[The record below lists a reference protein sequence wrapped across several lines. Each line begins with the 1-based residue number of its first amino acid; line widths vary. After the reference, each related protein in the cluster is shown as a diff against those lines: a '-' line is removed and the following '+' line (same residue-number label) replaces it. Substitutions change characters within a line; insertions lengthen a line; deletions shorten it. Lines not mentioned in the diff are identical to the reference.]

1 MNKPITKQYTNKA
14 IRMTFK
20 KLAILHDCVT
30 TSTGTC
36 KKKDSLLKK
45 EQIYSI
51 EFLACPASMLTLY
64 IVVIMHK
71 YIYNFIQ
78 R

>member
-1 MNKPITKQYTNKA
+1 
-14 IRMTFK
+14 MTV
-20 KLAILHDCVT
+20 LQQVLVHV
-30 TSTGTC
+30 
-36 KKKDSLLKK
+36 KKDSLLKK

-71 YIYNFIQ
+71 YMYNFIQ

>member
-1 MNKPITKQYTNKA
+1 
-14 IRMTFK
+14 MTV
-20 KLAILHDCVT
+20 LQQVLV
-30 TSTGTC
+30 
-36 KKKDSLLKK
+36 DSLLKK

-71 YIYNFIQ
+71 YMYNFIQ

>member
-1 MNKPITKQYTNKA
+1 
-14 IRMTFK
+14 MTFK
-20 KLAILHDCVT
+20 KLAILHDCV
-30 TSTGTC
+30 TC

-71 YIYNFIQ
+71 YMYNFIQ

>member
-1 MNKPITKQYTNKA
+1 
-14 IRMTFK
+14 MTFK
-20 KLAILHDCVT
+20 KLAILHDCV
-30 TSTGTC
+30 TC

-71 YIYNFIQ
+71 YMYDFIQ

>member
-1 MNKPITKQYTNKA
+1 
-14 IRMTFK
+14 MTFK
-20 KLAILHDCVT
+20 KLAILHDCV
-30 TSTGTC
+30 TC

-51 EFLACPASMLTLY
+51 EFLACPASMLTLN

-71 YIYNFIQ
+71 YMYNFIQ

>member
-1 MNKPITKQYTNKA
+1 
-14 IRMTFK
+14 MTFK

-30 TSTGTC
+30 C

-45 EQIYSI
+45 KQIYSI

-71 YIYNFIQ
+71 YMYNFIQ